1 MPELPEMQAL
11 AERLDDLLRGARLK
25 QVTPL
30 GFSALKTYEPAP
42 ASLVG
47 EPVTAVG
54 RRAKYLVIGFE
65 DARIVVHLSQGGRVD
80 VEDPSK
86 RTRPK
91 GGVVRLSFDG
101 APSVLVKEFGTQRK
115 ASWWVLAPGDQGP
128 LAGLG
133 PEPFEDA
140 FAELVLSSE
149 DGRRLHNFLR
159 DQRTVAGIGRG
170 YADEIL
176 HSARLSPFTP
186 VRRLRESERVRLME
200 ATRTVL
206 TGGLELER
214 RRTGGLPA
222 KLGGRW
228 RVHGRFGRS
237 CPRCGETMRRVS
249 YESYEITY
257 CPACQTGGKVLAD
270 RRLSRIV
277 R

>member
-11 AERLDDLLRGARLK
+11 AERLDTVLRGARLK
-25 QVTPL
+25 QATPL
-30 GFSALKTYEPAP
+30 GFSGLKTYEPAP
-42 ASLVG
+42 SSVVG
-47 EPVTAVG
+47 EPVTGVG
-54 RRAKYLVIGFE
+54 RRAKYLAIAFESARVVI
-65 DARIVVHLSQGGRVD
+65 HLSQGGRVD
-80 VEDPSK
+80 VEDPPK

-91 GGVVRLSFDG
+91 GAVVRLSFEG

-115 ASWWVLAPGDQGP
+115 ASWWVLGPGDEGP
-128 LAGLG
+128 LEALG
-133 PEPFEDA
+133 PEPFDEE
-140 FAELVLSSE
+140 FAEVVLSSD

-176 HSARLSPFTP
+176 HGARLSPFTP
-186 VRRLRESERVRLME
+186 VRRLTESERIRLVDS
-200 ATRTVL
+200 TRSVL
-206 TGGLELER
+206 TAGLELER
-214 RRTGGLPA
+214 QRTGGLPA

-228 RVHGRFGRS
+228 RVHGRFGQS

-257 CPACQTGGKVLAD
+257 CPACQTEGKVLAD